1 MANTFWRSPLVTP
14 SHCAHLLLRFASLRF
29 ALLCFAL
36 PLLLSPAR
44 NTLPKDV
51 EDFKSHGVNDVLGK
65 PVKKDALKAYLDKY
79 KLA

>member
-1 MANTFWRSPLVTP
+1 MPCCFA
-14 SHCAHLLLRFASLRF
+14 LLRFAFL
-29 ALLCFAL
+29 
-36 PLLLSPAR
+36 LLLSPAR

-65 PVKKDALKAYLDKY
+65 PVKKVNLKAFLDKY

>member
-1 MANTFWRSPLVTP
+1 
-14 SHCAHLLLRFASLRF
+14 
-29 ALLCFAL
+29 
-36 PLLLSPAR
+36 LSPAR

>member
-1 MANTFWRSPLVTP
+1 
-14 SHCAHLLLRFASLRF
+14 LL
-29 ALLCFAL
+29 
-36 PLLLSPAR
+36 LLLSPAR